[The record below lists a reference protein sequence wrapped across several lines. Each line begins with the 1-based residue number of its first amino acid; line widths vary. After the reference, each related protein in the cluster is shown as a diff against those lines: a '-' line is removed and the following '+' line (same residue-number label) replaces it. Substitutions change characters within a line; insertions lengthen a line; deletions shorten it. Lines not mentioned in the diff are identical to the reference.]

1 MCEVT
6 ILPGLIGP
14 LKGCEKPNSLA
25 HHSIFDKK
33 ASNAMNVN
41 EHFFRIGHYLAQIDN
56 ILNALGH
63 ICII

>member
-1 MCEVT
+1 MDLEDLLIYLTHCS
-6 ILPGLIGP
+6 IL
-14 LKGCEKPNSLA
+14 
-25 HHSIFDKK
+25 DKK